1 MLTHKNP
8 FPEITMGGKK
18 EKGKKRW
25 SFDTS
30 FFLNRRMFQWQSL
43 LLLCVFVEF
52 VTKQCLIPGCPWW

>member
-8 FPEITMGGKK
+8 FPKITMGGEE

-30 FFLNRRMFQWQSL
+30 FFFSGRMFQLQRL
-43 LLLCVFVEF
+43 LLLCVLVEF
-52 VTKQCLIPGCPWW
+52 VTKQCLILGC